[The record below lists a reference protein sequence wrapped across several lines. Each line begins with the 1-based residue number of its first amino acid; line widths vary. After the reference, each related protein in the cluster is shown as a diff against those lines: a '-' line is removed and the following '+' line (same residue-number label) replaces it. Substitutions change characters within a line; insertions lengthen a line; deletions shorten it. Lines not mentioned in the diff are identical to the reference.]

1 MSAIPVAPLAPCR
14 DPHCR
19 SCAPAPT
26 RQGLADVI
34 DLHVR
39 RPAAAPS
46 RSVYWVRR
54 AVVLGILAVVVL
66 ALGAGVNRLVAAP
79 AVAPSVAGTAV
90 LEPGDTLWD
99 LAVELT
105 PVGQDAR
112 TTLRAIQTLN
122 GFDTATVP
130 VWTVVLLPATD

>member
-1 MSAIPVAPLAPCR
+1 MSAIPAAPLAPCR
-14 DPHCR
+14 DAHCR
-19 SCAPAPT
+19 TCAPAPA

-34 DLHVR
+34 DLRAR
-39 RPAAAPS
+39 RSAAVTS

-54 AVVLGILAVVVL
+54 VVVLGIVAVVVL
-66 ALGAGVNRLVAAP
+66 AIGAGVNRLIAAP
-79 AVAPSVAGTAV
+79 AAAPTVAGTAV

-99 LAVELT
+99 LAVEHT
-105 PVGQDAR
+105 RTGQDAR

-130 VWTVVLLPATD
+130 VWTVVLLPAVD